1 MSPPRI
7 LAIETS
13 GRCGSIALGLGDKL
27 VADAPFATDAEHAR
41 DLLPTADALCRK
53 LGGEFFDE
61 ARQIPLL
68 DHCYVSIGPGSF
80 TGLRVAVTFV
90 RHLALAMG
98 VKIVAVP
105 TLDAIAQNAQSLSA
119 PPEKLAVVLDAKRN
133 QVFGALFELRAGRYE
148 RLQGPQLVSPAELLA
163 GGNWSVLGEGVPY
176 HRDAIEAA
184 GAAVVDENLWRP
196 RAAMVHRLGWRLAQA
211 GKFTAAH
218 ELVPLYVRRPEAEE
232 LWEQRQAARGENT
245 P

>member
-13 GRCGSIALGLGDKL
+13 GRRGSMALGLGDKL

-41 DLLPTADALCRK
+41 DLLSTADALCRT
-53 LGGEFFDE
+53 LGSQFFNE
-61 ARQIPLL
+61 VSQTPYL

-80 TGLRVAVTFV
+80 TGLRVAVTFA

-105 TLDAIAQNAQSLSA
+105 TLDVIAENARSLMT
-119 PPEKLAVVLDAKRN
+119 PPDRLAVVLDAKRS
-133 QVFGALFELRAGRYE
+133 QVFGALYVRRDGPYE
-148 RLQGPQLVSPAELLA
+148 RQQGPLLATPSELLA
-163 GGNWSVLGEGVPY
+163 GGSWSVIGEGVNY
-176 HRDAIEAA
+176 HREAIDAA
-184 GAAVVDENLWRP
+184 GAATLDESLWWP
-196 RAAMVHRLGWRLAQA
+196 RASLVHRIGWQLAQSA
-211 GKFTAAH
+211 GFTPAN

-232 LWEQRQAARGENT
+232 LWERRHAPRGGSA

>member
-1 MSPPRI
+1 MSRPRI

-13 GRCGSIALGLGDKL
+13 GRRGSIALALGEAL
-27 VADAPFATDAEHAR
+27 ALESAFATDAEHAR

-53 LGGEFFDE
+53 LGSPFFDE
-61 ARQIPLL
+61 VSQTPCM

-80 TGLRVAVTFV
+80 TGLRVAVTFA
-90 RHLALAMG
+90 RHLALAID

-105 TLDAIAQNAQSLSA
+105 TLDVIAENARSLSN
-119 PPEKLAVVLDAKRN
+119 PPDRLAVVLDAKRK
-133 QVFGALFELRAGRYE
+133 QVFGALYVLRAGRYE
-148 RLQGPQLVSPAELLA
+148 RLKGPLLASPTELLA
-163 GGNWSVLGEGVPY
+163 GGHWSVIGEGVTY
-176 HRDAIEAA
+176 HREAIDAV
-184 GAAVVDENLWRP
+184 GAVELEESLWWP
-196 RAAMVHRLGWRLAQA
+196 RAAMVHRIGWPLAQA
-211 GKFTAAH
+211 GTFTPAH